1 MDGDIGACLGCIGFE
16 ANRAP
21 SSHRVSAVTGG
32 PGLARIDVAVI
43 EDDESVREATKH
55 LLQLLGYATAS
66 FTSAEDFLKSGRVR
80 DTACLITDVHLPGM
94 SGVELQSRLIVES
107 HHIPIIFITAFPEEA
122 IRARVLEDGA
132 IAYLSKPLQEQSLIT
147 CLDQALKPPR
157 QDST

>member
-1 MDGDIGACLGCIGFE
+1 
-16 ANRAP
+16 
-21 SSHRVSAVTGG
+21 
-32 PGLARIDVAVI
+32 LARIDVAVV

-55 LLQLLGYATAS
+55 LLRLLGYATAS

-94 SGVELQSRLIVES
+94 SGVELQSRLIVKG
-107 HHIPIIFITAFPEEA
+107 HHIPIIFITAFSDEG
-122 IRARVLEDGA
+122 IRARVLENGA

-157 QDST
+157 QDSA

>member
-1 MDGDIGACLGCIGFE
+1 VYWLRSE
-16 ANRAP
+16 
-21 SSHRVSAVTGG
+21 SSAVIASGVGSRRGG
-32 PGLARIDVAVI
+32 TGLARIDVAVV

-55 LLQLLGYATAS
+55 LLRLLGYATAS

-94 SGVELQSRLIVES
+94 SGVDLQSRLIVEG
-107 HHIPIIFITAFPEEA
+107 HHIPIIFITAFSDEA
-122 IRARVLEDGA
+122 IRAHVLESGA

-157 QDST
+157 QDSA